1 MSPTLYEI
9 LKFKLR
15 DLVNNNFNISLS
27 MSKER
32 IYIIKQQDNAI
43 FRQIRIFTETNYF
56 FNSYLIFVDCKGY
69 KAMMPELELLLKNGF
84 IYNDRHYVVTERSAS
99 MARNGI
105 LGFVDKELE
114 LQLNNAISMDL
125 ELSKTVI
132 SKYVAYRGLMF
143 SSCFFIEGNI
153 PNIIIVD
160 DYETIIKNQ
169 NIKYVVEKE
178 VSYTDKK
185 TNEVKTYI
193 NKDIEEGIK
202 DIDICPADGSG
213 LNSPEIAEAW
223 ATQLGLSHIPCLYM
237 IRLPYIKGLSISV
250 DFRSFY
256 KKRGIEFITDIWG
269 IQHNINDIDCIWT
282 KSMYK
287 GNKYFN
293 KFGNY
298 KDWEMYKDKIHKYN
312 HALGIAKW
320 NFRQEDE
327 KTFTRVNYQYMQT
340 LNITVDDMLE
350 LADYSKQWAEK
361 IISGNQIYTYNFLG
375 LNTNSTNAQ
384 NKYMKAILLNPRMLN
399 DIRIQ
404 DYLYKLL
411 KKYIQEF
418 KIGKLWIK
426 GNFKVV
432 IPDIILILEH
442 IGGLEP
448 IGCLKANEFYGH
460 DLDNKEHLID
470 RNPHICRSEHA
481 ILKCVNNDLIKEYL
495 SHLENVCM
503 LNGYDITMRRLNGC
517 DTDGDLVFVT
527 DNAIMRNG
535 VIPDL
540 PIVID
545 IDDKITAIESEY
557 TISSVINYML
567 MSLDSRIG
575 EISNVAT
582 CYLNKQ
588 TKNEKQLKIY
598 DNYVCLLSVINGK
611 EIDFAKT
618 GIRWNIPYYIAKF
631 ARPLPYFMKFAGKYY
646 KSLKKFSK
654 AQSNLNKLCWNIE
667 KWEKQF
673 KYKKAVHDIF
683 DLLIDL
689 DIDWNQDKFEEVI
702 ELYKQFNKEMA
713 DAKKQQA
720 MVFNSANYQ
729 NYFSD
734 LTKIEIMNTEINWGA
749 IYEKYI
755 ILAKEIVN
763 NPKELANYA
772 AEICYRM
779 YPKRS
784 NLFIWVICE
793 DGLFLN
799 LEKNRD
805 YNLKLPQL
813 VTDINETEYLGSNYK
828 LINLFKE

>member
-15 DLVNNNFNISLS
+15 DLVKNDFNISLS
-27 MSKER
+27 ISQER
-32 IYIIKQQDNAI
+32 NFIIKQQDNGI
-43 FRQIRIFTETNYF
+43 FRQIRILTDTNYY

-69 KAMMPELELLLKNGF
+69 KTMMPELELLLRNGF
-84 IYNDRHYVVTERSAS
+84 IYNNKHYVVTERSAS

-105 LGFVDKELE
+105 LGFVDKEI
-114 LQLNNAISMDL
+114 QSKLNDAITMDL
-125 ELSKTVI
+125 EIEKTVI

-143 SSCFFIEGNI
+143 SSCFFIEGVL

-160 DYETIIKNQ
+160 DYETTIPNQ
-169 NIKYVVEKE
+169 NIKYVIEKE
-178 VSYTDKK
+178 LSYTDKD
-185 TNEVKTYI
+185 TNELKTYI
-193 NKDIEEGIK
+193 NKDIEEGNK

-213 LNSPEIAEAW
+213 INSHEISKVWAE
-223 ATQLGLSHIPCLYM
+223 QLGLEHVPCLYM
-237 IRLPYIKGLSISV
+237 IRLPFMKGLTISV
-250 DFRSFY
+250 DFKSFY

-287 GNKYFN
+287 GIKYFN
-293 KFGNY
+293 KYKDFRDWENY
-298 KDWEMYKDKIHKYN
+298 KNKVYKYN

-320 NFRQEDE
+320 NFRYEE
-327 KTFTRVNYQYMQT
+327 EPIYTRVNYQYMQT
-340 LNITVDDMLE
+340 LNITHDDMLE
-350 LADYSKQWAEK
+350 LADYSKEWAEK
-361 IISGNQIYTYNFLG
+361 IISGNEIYTYNFLG
-375 LNTNSTNAQ
+375 LNSNSANAQ

-404 DYLYKLL
+404 NYLYTLL

-432 IPDIILILEH
+432 IPDIILLLEH
-442 IGGLEP
+442 IGGLAP
-448 IGCLKANEFYGH
+448 VGCLKANEFYGYG
-460 DLDNKEHLID
+460 LESKEHLID
-470 RNPHICRSEHA
+470 RNPHICRSEHT
-481 ILKCVNNDLIKEYL
+481 ILKCVNNDLINEYL

-517 DTDGDLVFVT
+517 DTDGDLVFIT
-527 DNAIMRNG
+527 DNAIMKNG
-535 VIPDL
+535 VIPNL

-545 IDDKITAIESEY
+545 IDDKITAIESTY
-557 TISSVINYML
+557 NLNSVIAYLL

-631 ARPLPYFMKFAGKYY
+631 ARPLPYFMKYAGKYY
-646 KSLKKFSK
+646 KSLKTFSK

-673 KYKKAVHDIF
+673 KFKKSINDVF

-689 DIDWNQDKFEEVI
+689 DVLWNQDKFEQVI
-702 ELYKQFNKEMA
+702 ELYKVFNKEMA
-713 DAKKQQA
+713 DAKKQQG
-720 MVFNSANYQ
+720 MVLNNENYS

-734 LTKIEIMNTEINWGA
+734 LSKIEILNTEINWGA

-755 ILAKEIVN
+755 NLARELVS
-763 NPKELANYA
+763 NPRELANYG

-793 DGLFLN
+793 EGLFLN

-805 YNLKLPQL
+805 YNLKLPHL
-813 VTDINETEYLGSNYK
+813 TSNKNDIEYLGKYYK
-828 LINLFKE
+828 LSSLFN